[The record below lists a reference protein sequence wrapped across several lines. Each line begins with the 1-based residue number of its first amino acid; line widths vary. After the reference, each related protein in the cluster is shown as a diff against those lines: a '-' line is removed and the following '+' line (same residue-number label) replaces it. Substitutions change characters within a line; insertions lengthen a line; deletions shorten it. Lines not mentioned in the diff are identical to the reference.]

1 MPDMDESQAGYWIA
15 FNRINGI
22 GPARLAALLEVTGDI
37 EAAWYATIQQLREA
51 RIDRTTIETL
61 LEVRRTLEPAKEVA
75 RVRRAGCTAITWD
88 DPAYPEGLRRID
100 RSPPVLFVRGTLVEQ
115 DALAVAV
122 VGTRHASTYGRE
134 VAHTLGV
141 ELARNGV
148 TVVSGLALGVDTV
161 AHRAALEAGGRTLA
175 VLGSG
180 VDQIYPMQNRSL
192 GEVIVENGAL
202 VSDYALGTRPEAR
215 NFPPRNRII
224 SGLSR
229 AVVIVE
235 AGERSGA
242 LITAEF
248 AAEQGRELF
257 AVPGSILNAGS
268 AGCNNLIREGATPL
282 LSVDDLLDQLNLERQ
297 TAQIAARTAIPAEPQ
312 EAGMLAHLTFE
323 PRHVDEIV
331 RASGLPP
338 ASVSSLLA
346 IMELKGLVRQPSP
359 LHYVKT

>member
-1 MPDMDESQAGYWIA
+1 MDDSRAGYWIA
-15 FNRINGI
+15 LNRIKGI
-22 GPARLAALLEVTGDI
+22 GPARLSALLEVTGGI
-37 EAAWYATIQQLREA
+37 EAAWHATIQQLREA

-61 LEVRRTLEPAKEVA
+61 LEERRTIDPSQEIAA
-75 RVRRAGCTAITWD
+75 VRRAGCTVITWD
-88 DPAYPEGLRRID
+88 DPDYPAELRNID
-100 RSPPVLFVRGTLVEQ
+100 RSPPVLYVRGTLVTE

-134 VAHTLGV
+134 VAHTLGT
-141 ELARNGV
+141 ELARSGV
-148 TVVSGLALGVDTV
+148 TVISGLALGVDTV

-180 VDQIYPMQNRSL
+180 VDQIYPSQNRTL
-192 GEVIVENGAL
+192 GLEVTQRGAL
-202 VSDYALGTRPEAR
+202 ISDYPLGTKPEAR

-248 AAEQGRELF
+248 AAEQGRDLF

-268 AGCNNLIREGATPL
+268 AGCNHLIRQGATPL
-282 LSVDDLLDQLNLERQ
+282 LSVDDLLEQLCVERRTSQ
-297 TAQIAARTAIPAEPQ
+297 VSARVAIPAEPQ
-312 EAGMLAHLTFE
+312 EAGMLAFLSFE
-323 PRHVDEIV
+323 PRHMDEIV
-331 RASGLPP
+331 RASGMST
-338 ASVSSLLA
+338 ASVGSLLA